1 MSDDA
6 TLLMFCIISSHLQN
20 GNDLRERRSAPW
32 EGSSDFRKSNY
43 VRNRSRA
50 KSFKRELSPR
60 RFSIHAAIIYLSQ
73 ILKMVLTSAVRIFVL
88 SLAWLKCCVSFPSI
102 HSVQQ
107 PIQTSS
113 SSSTTTLN
121 ASSSSPLHTRRHLIN
136 TFFIVCGISKIQGK
150 NAPAYAVVVDDDLT
164 RGGVKLNAFNSLTF
178 NYRGTDNQGLDATT
192 LTEPSI
198 SYREFLERLD
208 KGDVERVEFY
218 APNGNVAYAI
228 IKQNE
233 KNGTNRIRIG
243 QGFPTEDSSGW
254 SSPSFVIKVRSWNK
268 QNNW

>member
-1 MSDDA
+1 
-6 TLLMFCIISSHLQN
+6 
-20 GNDLRERRSAPW
+20 
-32 EGSSDFRKSNY
+32 
-43 VRNRSRA
+43 
-50 KSFKRELSPR
+50 
-60 RFSIHAAIIYLSQ
+60 
-73 ILKMVLTSAVRIFVL
+73 MVLTSAVRIFVI

-107 PIQTSS
+107 PVQTTSS
-113 SSSTTTLN
+113 GTTTILN
-121 ASSSSPLHTRRHLIN
+121 ASSSSLHTRRHLIN
-136 TFFIVCGISKIQGK
+136 TVFFLSGMSQIQGK
-150 NAPAYAVVVDDDLT
+150 NAPAYAVVGDDDLT

-233 KNGTNRIRIG
+233 KNGTIRIRIG

-254 SSPSFVIKVRSWNK
+254 SSPSFVIKVRTWTK